1 MPLPTPSI
9 RTATTQDAEILSSI
23 HRDAFPNYW
32 NVAAFNDFFAVKD
45 TFAFIAS
52 SCGEHSE
59 STGSF
64 GARDPAQSLRNSQD
78 DVGMI
83 VYRLHGG
90 DADIMT
96 MAVKP
101 AFRRQGIA
109 RELLQKTLAH
119 AATLGVGTMFLDVE
133 EGNHPAISLY
143 EKHGFTLIRRRKSY
157 YRQKDGSLTDA
168 LVMAKKFA

>member
-1 MPLPTPSI
+1 MLLPTPSI

-23 HRDAFPNYW
+23 HRDAFPSYW
-32 NVAAFNDFFAVKD
+32 NVDAFNDFFAVKD

-64 GARDPAQSLRNSQD
+64 A
-78 DVGMI
+78 VGMM
-83 VYRLHGG
+83 VYRLHGE

-109 RELLQKTLAH
+109 DQLLQKTLAH
-119 AATLGVGTMFLDVE
+119 AASLGVRTILLDVE
-133 EGNHPAISLY
+133 ERNHPAISLY
-143 EKHGFTLIRRRKSY
+143 EKHGFTLIRRRKNY
-157 YRQKDGSLTDA
+157 YRKKDGSFTDA
-168 LVMAKKFA
+168 LVMSKKFA